1 MCACGPRVGLGG
13 THGAHCPLF
22 AVSLL
27 EPSFFPGRV
36 ETRFPSGED
45 GRQKRNKKLS
55 WFSCK
60 HSVRCRAGTQQER
73 GTEERQG
80 QRTVGAERHGEKRW
94 GARDHRFRAWVG
106 VGCQGEGEGKG
117 LISQRVEGTRGGG
130 NPYTEWQ
137 TGPGGREPLG
147 SYYSLNILP
156 ILGSGDAKVSQ
167 IDTCLLL

>member
-1 MCACGPRVGLGG
+1 MRPTGGAGGHPRGPLSFVCRFSSGAFIFSWESGNTFPFRGG
-13 THGAHCPLF
+13 
-22 AVSLL
+22 
-27 EPSFFPGRV
+27 R
-36 ETRFPSGED
+36 ETKE
-45 GRQKRNKKLS
+45 RNKKLS

-80 QRTVGAERHGEKRW
+80 QRTVGAERPGEKRW